1 MFQLIVQLD
10 PPTTITALVQVRGRA
25 RKRGSHY
32 ILVCRS
38 HDQAEELRDL
48 MRREEHM
55 IRAVGEAI
63 RRQRDRA
70 GF

>member
-48 MRREEHM
+48 MRREEYM
-55 IRAVGEAI
+55 IRAVGEAM